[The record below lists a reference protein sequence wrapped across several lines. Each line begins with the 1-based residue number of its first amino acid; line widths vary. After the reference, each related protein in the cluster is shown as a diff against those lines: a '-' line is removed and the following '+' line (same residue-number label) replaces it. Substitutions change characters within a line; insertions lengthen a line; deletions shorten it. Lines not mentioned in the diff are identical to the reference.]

1 MSTRAKEIYVS
12 YAKIS
17 PADITCLESVIN
29 WFISNTDTV
38 TRIDCN
44 RSSTTFNKKPV
55 IGDRIKVNHLIGAV
69 NVADFGARRSINLF
83 FRITLYN
90 NNEILDQYKTDL
102 NEIERADLVATEG
115 FNDIA
120 LYSDNSNFIYELES
134 NFPTELNDPDFY
146 INLYDLDKDF
156 IEKNLNKQELAD
168 YMKSYLYELM
178 TTYDEDDRVSVDLR
192 YDISRKLND
201 KVQDIM
207 DSQLLPRLKRALD
220 KLDDNL
226 KDSFVEKMSVN
237 LFNKA
242 YKIEE

>member
-1 MSTRAKEIYVS
+1 MSSRAKEIYVS

-17 PADITCLESVIN
+17 PADITSLESVVS
-29 WFISNTDTV
+29 WFISNTDTI

-44 RSSTTFNKKPV
+44 RSSTTFNKKPI
-55 IGDRIKVNHLIGAV
+55 IGERAKVNDLKCSI
-69 NVADFGARRSINLF
+69 NVSDFGDKRSINLF
-83 FRITLYN
+83 FRITLYD

-102 NEIERADLVATEG
+102 DELERADLVATEG
-115 FNDIA
+115 FNDIT

-201 KVQDIM
+201 KVGDII

>member
-12 YAKIS
+12 QAKIS

-44 RSSTTFNKKPV
+44 RSSTIFNKKPI
-55 IGDRIKVNHLIGAV
+55 IGERAKVNDLKCSI
-69 NVADFGARRSINLF
+69 NVADCSGRKFINLF

-90 NNEILDQYKTDL
+90 NNDILDQYKTDL
-102 NEIERADLVATEG
+102 DELERANLVATEG

-120 LYSDNSNFIYELES
+120 LDSDNSNFIYELES
-134 NFPTELNDPDFY
+134 NFPTELSDPDFY
-146 INLYDLDKDF
+146 IDLYDLDKDF

-178 TTYDEDDRVSVDLR
+178 TTYEEDDRVSVDLR
-192 YDISRKLND
+192 YDIDRKLND
-201 KVQDIM
+201 KVKDII

-220 KLDDNL
+220 TLDDNL